1 MKIVFISY
9 LCRYLADSIYLFMS
23 LQDIIITQMHC
34 ICDFFRQ
41 HYSREKVQNQKCST
55 ENFNVQTSGG
65 NNVQKRHR
73 N

>member
-1 MKIVFISY
+1 
-9 LCRYLADSIYLFMS
+9 
-23 LQDIIITQMHC
+23 MHC